1 MKKIKNSRLLLR
13 TMPEKLGYYKAGEPV
28 EIWTSGDDES
38 FCMVTYV
45 TDSSVDPIT
54 VDMVFMGYVKEFCCR
69 N

>member
-1 MKKIKNSRLLLR
+1 
-13 TMPEKLGYYKAGEPV
+13 MPEKLGYYKAGEPV
-28 EIWTSGDDES
+28 KIWTSGDDES